1 MKQKNIQ
8 ELPRLDSENFEGIFN
23 VYQEENGLYY
33 YNLLNTIVFPKNL
46 PSTLF
51 TYYNWESQDSW
62 PLVSYKNYKTPNLW
76 WIILLANDIS
86 NPLAPIE
93 VGNTLLIPAN
103 SVVKQ
108 ILSQIN

>member
-1 MKQKNIQ
+1 MKQKNI
-8 ELPRLDSENFEGIFN
+8 EALPRLDSENFEGIFN
-23 VYQEENGLYY
+23 VHREDNGMYY

-51 TYYNWESQDSW
+51 TYYTWEDQDTW

-86 NPLAPIE
+86 NPLETFPT
-93 VGNTLLIPAN
+93 GNTLLIP
-103 SVVKQ
+103 STEVVKQ
-108 ILSQIN
+108 ILSQIS